1 MSLYVYLLSGTAVFT
16 RAPINSYMKTKLLG
30 KSELKHALSW
40 IMSEAFEIGYI
51 PTVDHTKSANL
62 CLILSNKDSGK
73 CALLGTMYDEDGK
86 SEVAA
91 CTVSVDSWV
100 WAEKEGFSLDD
111 IIGTDKLYDN
121 VFKRVP
127 PEALPWILS

>member
-1 MSLYVYLLSGTAVFT
+1 MSLYIYLLSGTAVFT
-16 RAPINSYMKTKLLG
+16 RALINSYMKTKLLG

-51 PTVDHTKSANL
+51 PSVDHTKSANA

-73 CALLGTMYDEDGK
+73 CALLGTMRNKDGE

-91 CTVSVDSWV
+91 CTVSVSKWI
-100 WAEKEGFSLDD
+100 WAESEGFSLDD
-111 IIGTDKLYDN
+111 IIGTDNLHDN

-127 PEALPWILS
+127 PEAWPWIFS